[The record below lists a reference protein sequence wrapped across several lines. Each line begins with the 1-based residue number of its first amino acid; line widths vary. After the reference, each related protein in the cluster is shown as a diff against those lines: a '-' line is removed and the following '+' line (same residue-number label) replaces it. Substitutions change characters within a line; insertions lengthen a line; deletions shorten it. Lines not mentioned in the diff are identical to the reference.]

1 MLFRKKNLEAST
13 FALKFQE
20 KVRASLFGLGQ
31 ELSDP
36 CVSSKPIS
44 LQAEQGERRRDTP
57 FWMRFKKI
65 LLQPKSSTT
74 TGFNTEADDLT

>member
-1 MLFRKKNLEAST
+1 MQAST

-20 KVRASLFGLGQ
+20 KVCASLFGLGQ

-44 LQAEQGERRRDTP
+44 LQRLHGNRSCSQSRVKEGESSALVARQKNPVAAEIFDCNRIQHRSR
-57 FWMRFKKI
+57 
-65 LLQPKSSTT
+65 
-74 TGFNTEADDLT
+74 